1 MIKNTKAMTIGAI
14 NFPNNS
20 PSFIQ
25 ILFKVFNKLGLKNT
39 IIRIMNES
47 IIDQIFIGAAFN
59 NGHKPIIK
67 KKLKKSSPKF
77 FSEEVLIISIY
88 SNKKKNQSICFP

>member
-1 MIKNTKAMTIGAI
+1 MIKKTKAMIIGAI

-25 ILFKVFNKLGLKNT
+25 ILFKVLNKLGLKNT

-47 IIDQIFIGAAFN
+47 IIDQIFIGEAFN

-67 KKLKKSSPKF
+67 KKLKKSNPKL
-77 FSEEVLIISIY
+77 FSEEVFIISIY